1 MSIKHKESVA
11 SYAACHA
18 DIIAALENLTE
29 FVHDLPAPDD
39 KGVLR
44 NLHYGHLG
52 TLQQLRVH
60 LADAMRMA
68 DAFSKD

>member
-1 MSIKHKESVA
+1 MSIKHKESVE
-11 SYAACHA
+11 SYVACHT

-29 FVHDLPAPDD
+29 FVHDLPAPDVN
-39 KGVLR
+39 GVLP

-52 TLQQLRVH
+52 TLKQMRTH